1 MNRITLIFLFSILS
15 VLLSGQ
21 EYGAAIL
28 LDSDEVFGHYNEMIL
43 KNFKSTYDKQSR
55 GHTEFYTWDGNSESE
70 PEVYLPYKTEKLGS
84 MPILKTV
91 YLNTNFSLSREVRAT
106 YKFDTLKNVTA
117 MYVYY
122 PHKFE
127 PVLKVVDLPSSEV
140 DVYYKYDTS
149 DWGVKALFL
158 VKDFK
163 KYFGKNPN
171 KMEESNKLLFD
182 SNMNKFLKSEGAE
195 LDRFYDEKVQSWGK
209 KLEEI
214 SKNLKSLS
222 DTKFWKVIDYGYD
235 DKGKLEEFS
244 IDAKRDDNLEDGDVI
259 DIYKQ
264 NVIDD
269 FEYYEYLSYVTV
281 KEVFEDKVRVKPF
294 SLMKKKIAEALEG
307 DDDVIFTRS
316 KGLIKDLNRGDE
328 PYKRVQVI
336 TDCTSC
342 FSELDRKILSSGSTK
357 LIARNID
364 GPTQYFTNKYTDE
377 KFLDYNMNELQGR
390 QQGVDYIFEAT
401 AAGINAT
408 DVETGRI
415 VFTASQEKNG
425 LAKMMQIG
433 TASVSNLMMDIMDID
448 FKIVK
453 VLKEK
458 NGRLEKFVAYNPLG
472 FGRTYNIVKVIEEE
486 VGGRKINREEI
497 IGKCYIGKAYTNTLA
512 EVKVAK
518 GEKELYL
525 ALKAGDKIRYRF

>member
-1 MNRITLIFLFSILS
+1 
-15 VLLSGQ
+15 
-21 EYGAAIL
+21 
-28 LDSDEVFGHYNEMIL
+28 
-43 KNFKSTYDKQSR
+43 
-55 GHTEFYTWDGNSESE
+55 
-70 PEVYLPYKTEKLGS
+70 
-84 MPILKTV
+84 
-91 YLNTNFSLSREVRAT
+91 
-106 YKFDTLKNVTA
+106 
-117 MYVYY
+117 
-122 PHKFE
+122 
-127 PVLKVVDLPSSEV
+127 
-140 DVYYKYDTS
+140 
-149 DWGVKALFL
+149 
-158 VKDFK
+158 
-163 KYFGKNPN
+163 
-171 KMEESNKLLFD
+171 
-182 SNMNKFLKSEGAE
+182 MNKFLKSEGAE

-235 DKGKLEEFS
+235 DKGKLEEFF